1 MNPIHQ
7 IYCTHCTYGTSA
19 LEQREGELAD
29 RVLGYSA
36 RASSLERADL
46 RNCYRQFE
54 RFLYYYLPSDTPA
67 EEKLRLD
74 ASTAPRR
81 LFYSPALGE
90 FQVLGQI
97 SYRQQDTAGR
107 PGSYFAHVLVGSREN
122 HWSPLDC
129 LQLWGAH
136 WADEDSEKLSAKLP
150 ELEQLDAL
158 LDGSPPA
165 IDDRLLLN
173 FLKSPVGEPFDD
185 PRKVIPERWRYVAP
199 ADRAELL
206 AETLQGFLNL
216 GSQRRENLLLVI
228 EPSVAALLFYGVAR
242 LLPPGPVRD
251 GLSFSTFEPNA
262 DRLPVSLAAT
272 TFHSPETTDLRPDAY
287 RRRGYVRNTFVNRY
301 SEHGLPEGNYG
312 RLLVD
317 MLLAA
322 GSDGVDQ
329 LLGGFHSSGAKT
341 PEDLELLADVHPLVE
356 RVLDPAATLNETLW
370 RQSDVATRYLS
381 QAVHRQLANDAA
393 GWPQLRA
400 LIGSPNQLL
409 VMELIASAP
418 GAAEIHGPLQYLLRK
433 LPADRFGELLA
444 SMRLPRSAKVE
455 ALAYYLSTAG
465 RFPEHCE
472 SLWNEGSRLSS
483 ILAGRAEPLLP
494 AVLSRLPA
502 QVIAPL
508 YRTLPPEQAEL
519 FLLAVV
525 RGGRPEPEL
534 QAALRAVVGDILK
547 EWDDARVV
555 AWLADHR
562 DELRSFFALPDNTLR
577 PRLARLLFEIPDHP
591 QQLEARLA
599 ALEGWIDY
607 FSDPALAER
616 RLVQWQKI
624 RATLSTI
631 CEAMSHKPANRFEAV
646 FRKPK
651 PPDYRSLAEALQ
663 TAMPMNVYPD
673 DLQGTRKLAAL
684 DGLGRALLGKDDFL
698 PPVVRSRMV
707 RFFEYGD
714 WSEYT
719 KPRSHAKNSSKKRG
733 KKQAGSRHKSAG
745 RRQRAV
751 PAKLLVGAVAAA
763 IVIVAGG
770 VYVWQKSGA
779 RALQPSKPPRDAIA
793 KTNVASKT
801 SSAGD
806 SKNSPKSKTDAAFLN
821 KSTKPG
827 KASSADSPNALVTPL
842 PDKPQPDQTSPD
854 KPQPDKPPPPTDPAS
869 AKPKPAPENAP
880 PASSL
885 AEPAAKQEAPA
896 SAGPRLAAKGV
907 DLPRINRQQ
916 PAPSKPLEVFQW
928 SEAPKQLELT
938 LHGLQSANERLKQGS
953 PNQRVHP
960 RLTLAA
966 HAAGHWLVAVETGA
980 DEQVGPGKD
989 LATFTATQSA
999 LEFRWSDADLS
1010 PETTAAR
1017 ACLRTC
1023 VLELNRDGVQD
1034 FRLLSAPAKL
1044 PGPHFINGEASFTPQ
1059 QPDGLPPGLWDGIEL
1074 KLASCSLDFSG
1085 DRLTLIAGN
1094 RPADPFF
1101 GAGFASAAR
1110 IGGVRVALHR
1120 DEKKRESWRLSLAI
1134 DPPADLLE
1142 QQQDRAEQQSEYDS
1156 INAEL
1161 AAWSKPEA
1169 TPERKLEAIRTL
1181 ASLLDLEPPK
1191 PTPGKK
1197 SNGAQAPLSREFSQA
1212 AETQIM
1218 KPARDRR
1225 TKLQA
1230 QLRQQRQA
1238 LNTAEAEFNRRT
1250 GDMRSRVESVSAILT
1265 RSIDERLDAVCIMLG
1280 DPEPIAEPA
1289 AEKPSEKPP
1298 ADQPPAEK
1306 PPAEKA
1312 SPAQPSSVQPPADDK
1327 PQ

>member
-36 RASSLERADL
+36 RASSLERTDL
-46 RNCYRQFE
+46 RNCYRQVE

-81 LFYSPALGE
+81 MFFSPALGE

-107 PGSYFAHVLVGSREN
+107 PGSYFAHVLLGSREN
-122 HWSPLDC
+122 RWSPLDC

-150 ELEQLDAL
+150 ELEQLGGL
-158 LDGSPPA
+158 LDGAPPA

-173 FLKSPVGEPFDD
+173 FLKTPLGEPFDD
-185 PRKVIPERWRYVAP
+185 PRKVIPERWQYVAP

-206 AETLQGFLNL
+206 AETLQGFLTL

-228 EPSVAALLFYGVAR
+228 EPSVAALIFYGVAR

-251 GLSFSTFEPNA
+251 SLSFSTFEPNA

-287 RRRGYVRNTFVNRY
+287 RRRGYVHNTFANRY
-301 SEHGLPEGNYG
+301 SEHGRPEGNYG
-312 RLLVD
+312 RLLVET
-317 MLLAA
+317 LLASGGEGA
-322 GSDGVDQ
+322 DQ
-329 LLGGFHSSGAKT
+329 LLGGFHSSGAKA
-341 PEDLELLADVHPLVE
+341 PEDLELLADVHHLVE
-356 RVLDPAATLNETLW
+356 RVLDPAAPLNETRW

-381 QAVHRQLANDAA
+381 QAVHLQLANDAA
-393 GWPQLRA
+393 GWPTLRA

-418 GAAEIHGPLQYLLRK
+418 GATEIQGPLQYLLRK
-433 LPADRFGELLA
+433 LPPDRFGELLTSA
-444 SMRLPRSAKVE
+444 RLPRSAKVE
-455 ALAYYLSTAG
+455 ALAYYLSTSG
-465 RFPEHCE
+465 RFPDHCE
-472 SLWNEGSRLSS
+472 SLWTEGSRLSS

-494 AVLSRLPA
+494 AVMSRLPA

-508 YRTLPPEQAEL
+508 YHTLPPEQSEL
-519 FLLAVV
+519 LLLAVI

-547 EWDDARVV
+547 EWDDARIVG
-555 AWLADHR
+555 WLTEHR
-562 DELRSFFALPDNTLR
+562 DELRSFYPLPDNTLR
-577 PRLARLLFEIPDHP
+577 PRLARLLFEIPDRP
-591 QQLEARLA
+591 EQLEARLT
-599 ALEGWIDY
+599 ALEGWIEY
-607 FSDPALAER
+607 FSEPALAER

-624 RATLSTI
+624 RAILASI
-631 CEAMSHKPANRFEAV
+631 CEAMTHKPANRFEAV

-684 DGLGRALLGKDDFL
+684 DGLGRAFVGKNDFL

-719 KPRSHAKNSSKKRG
+719 KPRRPGTQSTKKRG
-733 KKQAGSRHKSAG
+733 KKYSARRSQPAAG
-745 RRQRAV
+745 RQRAV
-751 PAKLLVGAVAAA
+751 SPKLLVAGAGAA

-770 VYVWQKSGA
+770 IYAWRRPGEQGPVSPKQSTEVAAQA
-779 RALQPSKPPRDAIA
+779 
-793 KTNVASKT
+793 NVAPHAPNAGESPNAAKPQPGAVSANT
-801 SSAGD
+801 SSATNPPD
-806 SKNSPKSKTDAAFLN
+806 SGLADATRGE
-821 KSTKPG
+821 KHG
-827 KASSADSPNALVTPL
+827 ADSQAAATATSPE
-842 PDKPQPDQTSPD
+842 KPQPAVDS
-854 KPQPDKPPPPTDPAS
+854 AN
-869 AKPKPAPENAP
+869 AKPKPAPNTTQETTQP
-880 PASSL
+880 TSP
-885 AEPAAKQEAPA
+885 AEPAAKQQPPA
-896 SAGPRLAAKGV
+896 SAGPRLATQAV
-907 DLPRINRQQ
+907 DLPKITRQQ
-916 PAPSKPLEVFQW
+916 PAPSKPLELIAW
-928 SEAPKQLELT
+928 NAAPKKLELA
-938 LHGLQSANERLKQGS
+938 LHGLELANQRLKQTGS
-953 PNQRVHP
+953 SERAFS

-966 HAAGHWLVAVETGA
+966 QEASRWLVAVETGP
-980 DEQVGPGKD
+980 DEQVGPSKE
-989 LATFTATQSA
+989 LATFTAAPGA

-1010 PETTAAR
+1010 PEMMAAR
-1017 ACLRTC
+1017 AWLRTC

-1034 FRLLSAPAKL
+1034 YLLLASPAKL

-1059 QPDGLPPGLWDGIEL
+1059 QPDGLPPRLFDEVDL
-1074 KLASCSLDFSG
+1074 ELASCTLHIG
-1085 DRLTLIAGN
+1085 AEGLTLIGGD

-1101 GAGFASAAR
+1101 GSGFASAAR
-1110 IGGVRVALHR
+1110 VGGMRVTLHR

-1142 QQQDRAEQQSEYDS
+1142 QQQARAEQQGECDS

-1161 AAWSKPEA
+1161 AAWGNPKA
-1169 TPERKLEAIRTL
+1169 TPERKLEAVRTL
-1181 ASLLDLEPPK
+1181 AGLLDVEPPK
-1191 PTPGKK
+1191 PTGGNKDDD
-1197 SNGAQAPLSREFSQA
+1197 ARAPLSREFA
-1212 AETQIM
+1212 AAVDAQIM
-1218 KPARDRR
+1218 KPARERR
-1225 TKLQA
+1225 TKLDA
-1230 QLRQQRQA
+1230 QLKQKRQA
-1238 LNTAEAEFNRRT
+1238 LSTAEAEFNRRT
-1250 GDMRSRVESVSAILT
+1250 GNMRSRIESVSAILT
-1265 RSIDERLDAVCIMLG
+1265 RSIDERLDAVYIILG
-1280 DPEPIAEPA
+1280 DPVPIAAPA
-1289 AEKPSEKPP
+1289 ADHPTEKPP

-1306 PPAEKA
+1306 P
-1312 SPAQPSSVQPPADDK
+1312 SSVQPPANDK